1 MPVHAYMHSRLMEE
15 SEARVEMAACFDSPA
30 DTLVADRILRN
41 PDAYRRWEAEHDR
54 LMRAV
59 SEQARLAR
67 QVVALRSTAFGL
79 IHRKA
84 TFEYLRDRQITGARR
99 HRLIAQ
105 FYGVRDYADAVV
117 AEHGNYAR
125 CSSSYLCTYHLAERL
140 MQDAAFDEP
149 LRLYEQWYSEY
160 FQTYCDVALA
170 QTVEEKQAI
179 APMDALRPLLKHQ
192 LAEARK
198 AILEMPQMPAEDW
211 REAQIRRPTGDT
223 QKVRVIFGG
232 AGLAGAGARVN

>member
-54 LMRAV
+54 LMRTV
-59 SEQARLAR
+59 SGQARLPR

-170 QTVEEKQAI
+170 QTEEEKQAI

-211 REAQIRRPTGDT
+211 REAQIRKPTGDT
-223 QKVRVIFGG
+223 QRLRAIFGSPNR
-232 AGLAGAGARVN
+232 AN

>member
-1 MPVHAYMHSRLMEE
+1 MPVHAYKHSRLMEE
-15 SEARVEMAACFDSPA
+15 SEARVEMAACFESPA
-30 DTLVADRILRN
+30 DTLVADRILKN

-59 SEQARLAR
+59 SEQERLAR

-79 IHRKA
+79 VHRKA
-84 TFEYLRDRQITGARR
+84 IFEYLRDRQITGRRR

-105 FYGVRDYADAVV
+105 FYGIRDYANGVI
-117 AEHGNYAR
+117 AEHGNYVR

-149 LRLYEQWYSEY
+149 LRLYEERYSEY
-160 FQTYCDVALA
+160 FRTFCDVLLA
-170 QTVEEKQAI
+170 ETEEEKQAI
-179 APMDALRPLLKHQ
+179 APMDALRPLLKYQ

-211 REAQIRRPTGDT
+211 REVQIRKSTGDT
-223 QKVRVIFGG
+223 QRLRVIFGG
-232 AGLAGAGARVN
+232 AGLGSAGRLN

>member
-1 MPVHAYMHSRLMEE
+1 MEE
-15 SEARVEMAACFDSPA
+15 SEARVEMTPCFDSPA
-30 DTLVADRILRN
+30 DTLVADRILKN

-79 IHRKA
+79 VHRKA
-84 TFEYLRDRQITGARR
+84 IFEYLRDRRITGARR
-99 HRLIAQ
+99 HRVFAL
-105 FYGVRDYADAVV
+105 FYGIRDYANAVV

-125 CSSSYLCTYHLAERL
+125 CSSSYLCTYYLADRL

-149 LRLYEQWYSEY
+149 LRLYEQRYSEY
-160 FQTYCDVALA
+160 FRTYCDVALA
-170 QTVEEKQAI
+170 QTEEEKQAI
-179 APMDALRPLLKHQ
+179 GPMDALRPLLKYQ

-211 REAQIRRPTGDT
+211 REVQIRKPTGDT
-223 QKVRVIFGG
+223 QKLRVIFGG
-232 AGLAGAGARVN
+232 AGLGGAGRLN